1 MSQTGKE
8 KGDSIIVASSILAVA
23 QIIVRIISLV
33 YRIPMIRIVGAE
45 GMGYYANAYEVYQF
59 LLLVSSNGI
68 PVAFSLLSASY
79 LAKREYKNLQ
89 RLLKGTMVFAGM
101 IGFVL
106 AALTFFGAG
115 WIARAMFNMDEVAP
129 SLRVLAPTIFVC
141 ALLGVYRGYFQG
153 KNSMMPTAISQIIE
167 QIIHAVV
174 SVAAAWLLI
183 GLGPS
188 MGAAGGT
195 LGTFLGAVGGLGFCV
210 LIYHLYEPTVRRMLR
225 KDRTPRRDLITYHN
239 VFKLVALTM
248 APIILSQTMYQLGGV
263 VDALLFHNILD
274 GIGYSASVRAEL
286 IGIYSGEYKL
296 LINVPLAL
304 TSSIGIALIP
314 TVTRSVTQHKKR
326 EVYGKINQIIRL
338 TMVVALPC
346 CAGLMVIARPI
357 MQLVFADSSQ
367 LASSLLVLGAPT
379 IAFYSL
385 STVTISILQGI
396 HRMRAPVIHSTIAMV
411 VHAGALAVLLRF
423 ADMNI
428 YAFIYGNYVFAFIM
442 CILNLRALKKYI
454 GYRQEYKRSVFI
466 PIIICMIMAIFT
478 RLIYSGIY
486 TLTGSLAAGVAAAIV
501 IAVIIYGLLTV
512 ITGVLSEDD
521 LMSMPKGRS
530 IVNICRKIHIL

>member
-263 VDALLFHNILD
+263 VDALLFHTILD

-396 HRMRAPVIHSTIAMV
+396 HRMRAPVIHSTIAMA

-466 PIIICMIMAIFT
+466 PIIICLIMAIFT